1 MPLLTTTATAASK
14 LRACAFWNDEAGA
27 TAWQNAQTARTDHDR
42 QELEATAARL
52 WAQAKRLHEQANAFA
67 VLEAA

>member
-1 MPLLTTTATAASK
+1 MPLPATTASK

-27 TAWQNAQTARTDHDR
+27 TAWQNAQASQSDERR
-42 QELEATAARL
+42 RASEADAARL
-52 WAQAKRLHEQANAFA
+52 WAQAKRLHAQADAVA